1 LKVPPWIARKSP
13 QTQERL
19 IGDLRLV
26 IENAEELLKNTD
38 QYTSVLYQNARA
50 KLALALSAATEELAR
65 FEDARLGRMIEDL
78 AASAATA
85 DCPAKRASCARSG
98 RPTAAPS
105 WRALAQQRV
114 ERNRPG
120 PNTSSTSSIMPQVAV
135 VVDRGRAIKLQTAA
149 GTKSPPSN

>member
-1 LKVPPWIARKSP
+1 MDSPQQTP

-65 FEDARLGRMIEDL
+65 FEDAKLVRMIE
-78 AASAATA
+78 ATA
-85 DCPAKRASCARSG
+85 AANLAHADLSGEARIMRAF
-98 RPTAAPS
+98 
-105 WRALAQQRV
+105 
-114 ERNRPG
+114 
-120 PNTSSTSSIMPQVAV
+120 
-135 VVDRGRAIKLQTAA
+135 K
-149 GTKSPPSN
+149 